1 MPKASYWSV
10 LCSDTKA
17 KTRCK
22 KPPLRHTHCRTH
34 LASALQREF
43 HRHVLKMK
51 TVRFSAITRT
61 ANDTDPPA
69 PLLGFL
75 FGRAGC
81 SRRIIWSNIDDHNM
95 QVHMTTYSGVIE
107 AIWSSVLLVHLYPW
121 SLLLW
126 LVRPPLLFRW
136 CNSESVCLFVR
147 FLLKLCAGVEHC
159 WAFVVVLVAIGMLVY
174 VLNYWPLSRLE
185 FPNGLLYIS
194 YLLCVP
200 EIPLIIFHD

>member
-1 MPKASYWSV
+1 MFWRWRQCVFRPSPGRQMT
-10 LCSDTKA
+10 LT
-17 KTRCK
+17 
-22 KPPLRHTHCRTH
+22 PQPHCWF
-34 LASALQREF
+34 L
-43 HRHVLKMK
+43 
-51 TVRFSAITRT
+51 
-61 ANDTDPPA
+61 
-69 PLLGFL
+69 L

-107 AIWSSVLLVHLYPW
+107 AIWSSALLVHLYPW

-126 LVRPPLLFRW
+126 LVQPPLLFRW

-159 WAFVVVLVAIGMLVY
+159 WAIVVVLVAIGMLVY

-185 FPNGLLYIS
+185 FTNGFLYIS
-194 YLLCVP
+194 VP